1 MLYKGIEIDEVNLL
15 VYMKSESNTNFRE
28 VQKTVLN
35 WCVKNGISKAAVE
48 CPYINDDTLEALV
61 YIYLPYED
69 LVDINLLSS
78 AYEKAQKKFSKV
90 VVALHL
96 HGFTE
101 EGNEV
106 ELTLD
111 EFKTLY
117 NEQRG

>member
-1 MLYKGIEIDEVNLL
+1 MLYKGIEIEEVNLL
-15 VYMKSESNTNFRE
+15 VYMKTKSIDFRE
-28 VQKTVLN
+28 IQKTVSN
-35 WCVKNGISKAAVE
+35 WCSKNDIDAGIE

-69 LVDINLLSS
+69 LVDINLLSV
-78 AYEKAQKKFSKV
+78 AYEKAEKKFSKT

-96 HGFTE
+96 HGFIE
-101 EGNEV
+101 ECNEV

-111 EFKTLY
+111 EFKKLY